1 MTVRPFSCFS
11 IRSANP
17 SDRRG
22 FTLIEMLV
30 ALAVFSLVALTII
43 RLASENTHTAG
54 HVENRLLAGIV
65 AENVAVEAFASPN
78 PPDMGLA
85 QGDIDM
91 AGRRWTWRRTVSPT
105 DQPGLVRM
113 DVAVLLEGQETA
125 TLTLVRDLG
134 A

>member
-1 MTVRPFSCFS
+1 MTVRPFSRFS
-11 IRSANP
+11 APSAHLAG
-17 SDRRG
+17 RRG
-22 FTLIEMLV
+22 FTLIETLV

-43 RLASENTHTAG
+43 RLASENTRAAV
-54 HVENRLLAGIV
+54 HVENRLLAGII
-65 AENVAVEAFASPN
+65 AENAAVEAFASPN

-85 QGDIDM
+85 QGVIDM

-113 DVAVLLEGQETA
+113 DVAVLLEGRETA
-125 TLTLVRDLG
+125 ALTLVRDTG

>member
-1 MTVRPFSCFS
+1 VTVRPFSRFGA
-11 IRSANP
+11 SAANLA
-17 SDRRG
+17 DRRG

-30 ALAVFSLVALTII
+30 ALAVFSLVALTMI
-43 RLASENTHTAG
+43 RLASENTRTAV
-54 HVENRLLAGIV
+54 HVENRLLAGII
-65 AENVAVEAFASPN
+65 AENLAVEAFASPN

-91 AGRRWTWRRTVSPT
+91 AGRRWSWRRTVSPT
-105 DQPGLVRM
+105 DQAGLVRM

-125 TLTLVRDLG
+125 TLTLVRDTG